1 MATIR
6 DFKNLTSPLGK
17 QPYNNTIRQGPG
29 PLGTQEAK
37 NPSAQYRRNNSVKK
51 YENRGMSFIR

>member
-37 NPSAQYRRNNSVKK
+37 NPSAQYRRNNTV
-51 YENRGMSFIR
+51 